1 MVVGAGAGPVT
12 AIRRAAWVV
21 LAGLSALFAL
31 FGLADLLIGVK
42 FDETMAPAITG
53 LTLAEIEA
61 QSAAAY
67 RLIDHGA
74 RGGGITLMAMGLVLT
89 TVALVAYRSG
99 QRWAWWMM
107 WLLPG
112 WALAVLGFNLA
123 VGFVAGEAPPQAL
136 ASAPPI
142 AAIAAVALLV
152 DVPRFRRTP
161 RVVEA
166 LATD

>member
-1 MVVGAGAGPVT
+1 
-12 AIRRAAWVV
+12 
-21 LAGLSALFAL
+21 
-31 FGLADLLIGVK
+31 
-42 FDETMAPAITG
+42 
-53 LTLAEIEA
+53 
-61 QSAAAY
+61 
-67 RLIDHGA
+67 
-74 RGGGITLMAMGLVLT
+74 
-89 TVALVAYRSG
+89 
-99 QRWAWWMM
+99 M

-166 LATD
+166 LATG